1 MDTEDSKVQSGLSN
15 NYYKIW
21 CVSET
26 GENYIAE
33 CNDIIDALGMNF
45 NEGTAFKALWR
56 KATLRQGHGKRGSTP
71 LYESEK
77 IFWSARRELIRN
89 GGKV

>member
-1 MDTEDSKVQSGLSN
+1 MDTEDLKPLSGLSN
-15 NYYKIW
+15 DYYKVW
-21 CVSET
+21 CVTET

-33 CNDIIDALGMNF
+33 CNDIIDALGMKF

-56 KATLRQGHGKRGSTP
+56 KAALRLGHGKRGSTAR
-71 LYESEK
+71 YESEK

-89 GGKV
+89 GGKA